1 MHPAHLSLGPRVAV
15 RPRPWLPKERNILQ
29 PWFPQPERGLWPTS
43 VHSPALMAALIS
55 IQVGFPPGVV
65 NIVPGFGP
73 TVGAAISS
81 HPQISKIAFT
91 GSTEVTLLTHG
102 QSAWQSLSEPRPG
115 NVPLQ
120 QLSYDFLLSVATFQC
135 VTIS

>member
-1 MHPAHLSLGPRVAV
+1 
-15 RPRPWLPKERNILQ
+15 
-29 PWFPQPERGLWPTS
+29 
-43 VHSPALMAALIS
+43 MATLIS

-102 QSAWQSLSEPRPG
+102 QPAWQPLSEPRPG
-115 NVPLQ
+115 NVPLE
-120 QLSYDFLLSVATFQC
+120 QLSYDYFF
-135 VTIS
+135 